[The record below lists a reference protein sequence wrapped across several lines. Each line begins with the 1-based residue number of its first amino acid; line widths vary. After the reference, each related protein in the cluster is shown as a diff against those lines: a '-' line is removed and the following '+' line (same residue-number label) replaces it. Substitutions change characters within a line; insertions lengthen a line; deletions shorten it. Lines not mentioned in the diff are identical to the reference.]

1 MTDGFNTALNSLPA
15 RVVRV
20 EVVSR
25 SSSTALHACHDST
38 ITCLLWSGD
47 LQGTGEQRVEPDIDS
62 RRLFHNLVI
71 IFGALLVIVF
81 YEAVKVGL
89 LPPWKLVVAI
99 IVTSII
105 GGYLTG

>member
-1 MTDGFNTALNSLPA
+1 MTDGFSTTLNSLPA

-20 EVVSR
+20 EVVSW
-25 SSSTALHACHDST
+25 SSSTALPACHDSI

-71 IFGALLVIVF
+71 IFGAVLVIVC
-81 YEAVKVGL
+81 YEAVKVWL
-89 LPPWKLVVAI
+89 LRRGN
-99 IVTSII
+99 SSCRS
-105 GGYLTG
+105 